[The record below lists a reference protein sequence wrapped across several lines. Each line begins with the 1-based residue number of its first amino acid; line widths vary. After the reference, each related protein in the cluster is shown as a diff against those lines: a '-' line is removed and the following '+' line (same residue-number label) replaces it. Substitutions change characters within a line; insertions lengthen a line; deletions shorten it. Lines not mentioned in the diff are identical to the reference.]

1 MTLEIPVSYEDV
13 EIVVPGLHHGGYDFI
28 IHFGVGKNGF
38 ITLEQRAH
46 SGGYYKKD
54 IYGRE
59 GPLASR
65 CMYVTKWDVHHLVH
79 QLTQLGLKVHPEQPP
94 ESSPRTAGET
104 GVLGERELIVRM

>member
-1 MTLEIPVSYEDV
+1 LEIPVSYEDV
-13 EIVVPGLHHGGYDFI
+13 ERVIPGLHHGRYNFI
-28 IHFGVGKNGF
+28 IHLGVGRNGF

-54 IYGRE
+54 IHGRE

-94 ESSPRTAGET
+94 GSSPGTARET
-104 GVLGERELIVRM
+104 GVLGERALIVRM